1 MVKSIES
8 ICNKFLEDG
17 YPYYIVSS
25 SYGENCVNKKVSDIE
40 EATERLRGELNDLE
54 EIDNGLKYLFYTFSE
69 VPTKN
74 WKVKKEWDTY
84 YGFNFP
90 KKTQIE
96 AERSSGKDRYYES
109 KNAEHSLI
117 REMLAEVK
125 KDNEKLREKIEVLE
139 NSEPDEVIEQSAQSN
154 ILGAVLNNPQI
165 QAVLAGV
172 LTNIVGNTFNQPKP
186 QAMAG
191 IPQINQTEEQKIA
204 QALEIL
210 LKHND
215 RLGDDLLLLADMADN
230 NTFQFNMLLKMLRK

>member
-8 ICNKFLEDG
+8 ICTKFLEDG
-17 YPYYIVSS
+17 YPYYIIHNAG
-25 SYGENCVNKKVSDIE
+25 GEICQNRKPYEIDEAAERLKTDLTEIE
-40 EATERLRGELNDLE
+40 EY
-54 EIDNGLKYLFYTFSE
+54 DNGLKYTISTFSE

-74 WKVKKEWDTY
+74 WRVKKEAETY
-84 YGFNFP
+84 YSFNFP

-96 AERSSGKDRYYES
+96 AERSNNRERYYEV
-109 KNAEHSLI
+109 KNTDHTLM
-117 REMLAEVK
+117 RELL
-125 KDNEKLREKIEVLE
+125 NELKQENKILRDKIEVLE
-139 NSEPDEVIEQSAQSN
+139 NSEPDEVIEASSQNN

-191 IPQINQTEEQKIA
+191 VPQINVTEEQKIA
-204 QALEIL
+204 QALEVLI
-210 LKHND
+210 KHNNQ
-215 RLGDDLLLLADMADN
+215 LGDDLLLLADMAEN